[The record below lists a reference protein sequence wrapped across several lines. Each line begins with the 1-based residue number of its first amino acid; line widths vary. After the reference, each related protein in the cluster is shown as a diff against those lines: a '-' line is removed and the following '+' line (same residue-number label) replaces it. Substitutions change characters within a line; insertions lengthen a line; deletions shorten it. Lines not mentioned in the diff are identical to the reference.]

1 MAEKLVEIKVNEAE
15 MKRVRRLLASVPGGM
30 KKVMSRAV
38 NKTATHTRAEIIRKT
53 QGKLTLLKKRMLQ
66 YMTMRKATYSR
77 WRAVINVSNRR
88 LPLFYFKGKK
98 LKHGFRYE
106 IEKGKPEKYKYTPDN
121 PRFVTTVKNP
131 WADPEKTGSHTGI
144 FGRAAGTHAP
154 MKEDLGPSLAA
165 VLEKHKELIN
175 RIKEDTGKNLMQN
188 IRTQVNVLLMQHA
201 NRGAV

>member
-38 NKTATHTRAEIIRKT
+38 NKTATHTRAEIVRRT
-53 QGKLTLLKKRMLQ
+53 GEKLTLLKKRIRDHLAL
-66 YMTMRKATYSR
+66 RRATYSR
-77 WRAVINVSNRR
+77 WQAEVKVSNRR
-88 LPLFYFKGKK
+88 LPLFYFRGKK
-98 LKHGFRYE
+98 LKRGFRYE

-121 PRFVTTVKNP
+121 PRFVTTVKNL
-131 WADPEKTGSHTGI
+131 WAGEGAGAHMGI
-144 FGRAAGTHAP
+144 FGRASGTQKP
-154 MKEDLGPSLAA
+154 IKEDRGPSLAA

-201 NRGAV
+201 KRGAV